1 MSPETA
7 EALRETLNASFQ
19 AAAASDLGT
28 LKKLIGQ
35 LDRKTKKENKPI
47 RQAELETERNER
59 REARSEQFFIR
70 RADEGDADV
79 KSDRRWKSFPE
90 KLRVI
95 RKYFPDWC

>member
-28 LKKLIGQ
+28 LKKLIGRI
-35 LDRKTKKENKPI
+35 DRETKTSKEPVG
-47 RQAELETERNER
+47 QAELELKRNEQ

-79 KSDRRWKSFPE
+79 KSDWRWKSFPE